1 MNNMNSIIKAQ
12 GLSKSYGDFRAL
24 DGIDLDIAEGRIVGL
39 IGPNGA
45 GKTTALRCM
54 MGLATYDG
62 QLRVLD
68 KNPQQE
74 RMSLLSDIAYIAD
87 TAVLPRWIR
96 VDQILEYMQGVHPK
110 FNRQRAQSFLN
121 ETEIT
126 ADHKVGKLS
135 KGMVT
140 QLHLALAISIDAKL
154 LILDEPTLGLDILY
168 RKRFYE
174 QLLQDYFDEGRT
186 IVITTHQVEEVEQ
199 LLTDLVFIK
208 KGKIVLNMDMDQVA
222 ETYIELEVRPEQV
235 EAARALAPISER
247 SVLGGKVFMF
257 ENMPLE
263 RLQSLGTIRMPSVAD
278 LFISKMA

>member
-222 ETYIELEVRPEQV
+222 ETYIELGVRPEQV

-263 RLQSLGTIRMPSVAD
+263 RLQSLGSIRMPSVAD